1 MTPFVFRL
9 PVEVELATAAGE
21 RTERIEI
28 TQRSQRFVF
37 KLDGKPLMIRFDKG
51 ARILK
56 KLDFP
61 QPASMLKYQL
71 THSSDSIG
79 RIEAAE
85 ALAGLAGR
93 TPFIEYAWLSQGSPP
108 RQVGVISGGN

>member
-1 MTPFVFRL
+1 
-9 PVEVELATAAGE
+9 
-21 RTERIEI
+21 
-28 TQRSQRFVF
+28 
-37 KLDGKPLMIRFDKG
+37 MIRFDKG

-71 THSSDSIG
+71 AHSSDSIG

-85 ALAGLAGR
+85 ALSRLSNRESFDGITRPSGTARNELKIWSLDLIVSKLQRKESVEMDRGAGQTANASEVFGDIF
-93 TPFIEYAWLSQGSPP
+93 P
-108 RQVGVISGGN
+108 